1 VTAVLTR
8 RRGILLLL
16 LTTLLW
22 GTTFPANKVATAVLS
37 PAQLVSLRFGVAALL
52 LAPWLRRATRATLR
66 DGLLTGVLAVVSYFT
81 FVLGIT
87 TISGSRAGFLIGMNV
102 VLVPLA
108 MPLLGRALS
117 GRAIAGA
124 LLAAS
129 GLAVLAVQVGSLSLS
144 VGDLWVLG
152 SATSF
157 AAYVLVM
164 DARVHGHDALALSA
178 VQLSTAF
185 VLALAWSLHEGA
197 AWPHLRGEGLWVVAW
212 LGIAC
217 TALPTWAQVVGQRVV
232 APAQAAVIYALEP
245 VFAAACSA
253 LWLGERLGLREWL
266 GGALILAGTLAC
278 LAPWPAD
285 RTTATAAP

>member
-1 VTAVLTR
+1 MALTR
-8 RRGILLLL
+8 RRGIGLLL

-22 GTTFPANKVATAVLS
+22 GTTFPANKVATELLS
-37 PAQLVSLRFGVAALL
+37 PAQLVSLRFGIAALV

-66 DGLLTGVLAVVSYFT
+66 DGALTGVLAVLSYFT

-87 TISGSRAGFLIGMNV
+87 TISGSRAGFLIGLNV

-108 MPLLGRALS
+108 MPLLGRPLA

-124 LLAAS
+124 LLAAA
-129 GLAVLAVQVGSLSLS
+129 GLAVLAVQVGSLRLS
-144 VGDLWVLG
+144 TGDLWVLA
-152 SATSF
+152 SAAAF

-178 VQLSTAF
+178 VQLTTAF
-185 VLALAWSLHEGA
+185 ALALAWSLGEGA
-197 AWPHLRGEGLWVVAW
+197 PWPQLSGSTAWVVFY

-217 TALPTWAQVVGQRVV
+217 TAVPTWAQVVGQRVV

-253 LWLGERLGLREWL
+253 VWLGERLGPREWL
-266 GGALILAGTLAC
+266 GGALILGGTVAC